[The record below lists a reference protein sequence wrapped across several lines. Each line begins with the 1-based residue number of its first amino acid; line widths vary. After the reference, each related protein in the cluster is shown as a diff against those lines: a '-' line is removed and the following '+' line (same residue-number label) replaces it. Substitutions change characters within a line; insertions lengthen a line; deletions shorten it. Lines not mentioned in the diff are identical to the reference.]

1 MEMDAN
7 KIDNTVPEKGNKN
20 RKELIFS
27 VSEFLA
33 SRNPDLKERLKMA
46 DMGISAHEFIQKT
59 LKSTVVLSL
68 GLIITLLL
76 FTKDFIL
83 DAISGSNIAGLILM
97 MLLILIIPFG
107 AYNYLLM
114 YPTLISIR
122 RQKEIDYEIVFA
134 ARHIAIAL
142 KSGMPLFDSFAGATK
157 DYGLASKEIA
167 KIIDKIVLGVPAN
180 QAIKEVTMNNP
191 STYFNRT
198 MIQVANSINSGAD
211 IGSSLESILDQISK
225 EQLISLKEYSQRLTP
240 FVMLYMVIG
249 IVVPTLGIVLLTAII
264 SSIVG
269 GKSPINSV
277 SLFGIGIL
285 VALIQTLF
293 LGLIESSR
301 PRYLN

>member
-1 MEMDAN
+1 MESEEI
-7 KIDNTVPEKGNKN
+7 KKQGEGSKN
-20 RKELIFS
+20 RKDLIFS
-27 VSEFLA
+27 ISEYLA
-33 SRNPDLKERLKMA
+33 SRNADLKEKLKMA
-46 DMGISAHEFIQKT
+46 DLTISPHEFIQKT
-59 LKSTVVLSL
+59 LKSALILSF
-68 GLIITLLL
+68 GLIIVLLL

-83 DAISGSNIAGLILM
+83 EAISKSNFSGLILVA
-97 MLLILIIPFG
+97 LLILIIPFG

-114 YPTLISIR
+114 YPTLIKIR
-122 RQKEIDYEIVFA
+122 RQREIDYEIVFA

-142 KSGMPLFDSFAGATK
+142 KSGMPLFDSFAGATR
-157 DYGLASKEIA
+157 DYGLASREIS

-240 FVMLYMVIG
+240 FVMLYMVLG

-277 SLFGIGIL
+277 SLMGIGVL
-285 VALIQTLF
+285 VALIQILF

>member
-1 MEMDAN
+1 MEN
-7 KIDNTVPEKGNKN
+7 EEIKRQGESSKN
-20 RKELIFS
+20 RKDLIFS
-27 VSEFLA
+27 VSEYLA
-33 SRNPDLKERLKMA
+33 SKNADLKEKLKMA
-46 DMGISAHEFIQKT
+46 DLTISPQEFVQKT
-59 LKSTVVLSL
+59 LRSTLILSF
-68 GLIITLLL
+68 GLIIVLLL
-76 FTKDFIL
+76 FTKDFIFE
-83 DAISGSNIAGLILM
+83 AISKSNFSA
-97 MLLILIIPFG
+97 LILIILLILVIPVG

-114 YPTLISIR
+114 YPTLITIR
-122 RQKEIDYEIVFA
+122 RQREIDYEIVFA

-157 DYGLASKEIA
+157 DYGLASREIS
-167 KIIDKIVLGVPAN
+167 KIVDKIVLGVPAN

-191 STYFNRT
+191 SAYFNRT
-198 MIQVANSINSGAD
+198 MIQIANSINSGAD

-240 FVMLYMVIG
+240 FVMLYMVLG

-277 SLFGIGIL
+277 SLMGIGVL
-285 VALIQTLF
+285 VALIQVLF